1 MVNSNL
7 ATLGGGCFWC
17 LEAYFDLVKGVLN
30 LTSGYSG
37 GHLDNPTTNDVYSG
51 KSGHA
56 EVIQLEFDDKIISYE
71 EILKIFFVMH
81 DPTTLNRQ
89 GNDVGEHYRSVIFF
103 HNEEQKNIAE
113 KLHMTEGAISRQI
126 ERLRERGL
134 ITRTTKANNRREHE
148 INCTSEG
155 IKIRDE
161 AIKTLSEKMSFISQ
175 ALSKKEMS
183 DFENAVEKLHECVVK
198 YTNS

>member
-1 MVNSNL
+1 MKMIQEDFRKKFPDSP
-7 ATLGGGCFWC
+7 F
-17 LEAYFDLVKGVLN
+17 AYRLHNFVFL
-30 LTSGYSG
+30 
-37 GHLDNPTTNDVYSG
+37 
-51 KSGHA
+51 
-56 EVIQLEFDDKIISYE
+56 FDKIADDVLQSEHGITLSQFVV
-71 EILKIFFVMH
+71 LKILTH
-81 DPTTLNRQ
+81 RKDCK
-89 GNDVGEHYRSVIFF
+89 
-103 HNEEQKNIAE
+103 QKNIAE

-175 ALSKKEMS
+175 ALSTKEMS